1 MRHLVRYALPSYG
14 MPWGPVSQED
24 QHVTRPG
31 RAIATLVTIAG
42 VAGSLAACG
51 SDASGAEKL
60 TVYSAQHESLV
71 RAMLEG
77 FTEETG
83 IALEFRDANDSELAN
98 QIVQEGEASPAD
110 VFLTENSPA
119 IDVVDREGLLAPLD
133 QATLDQVDE
142 AYRPSSGN
150 WVGFAARST
159 VLAWN
164 PAELGEEELPASLLD
179 LADPAWEGR
188 VGIAAGGAD
197 FQAIVAAVLAL
208 EGEDATREWLT
219 GLERNAE
226 VYASNTAV
234 MQAVDEGRVDVGVM
248 YHYYWYRDQAENG
261 LLGDDAELH
270 YFGNQDPGAFVSV
283 SGAGVLASSD
293 HPEQAQQLVR
303 FLTDRAAQERLADS
317 SALEYAVG
325 TGVAS
330 AEELPPLADLEAP
343 DVDPGELSSPE
354 VTALMQEAGLL

>member
-1 MRHLVRYALPSYG
+1 
-14 MPWGPVSQED
+14 
-24 QHVTRPG
+24 VTRPR
-31 RAIATLVTIAG
+31 RAIAGLVSTLGATMALTG
-42 VAGSLAACG
+42 CG
-51 SDASGAEKL
+51 SDADTL

-71 RAMLEG
+71 RAMLQD

-83 IALEFRDANDSELAN
+83 IKLEFRDANDSELAN

-110 VFLTENSPA
+110 VFLTENSPS
-119 IDVVDREGLLAPLD
+119 IDVVDEAGLLAPLD
-133 QATLDQVDE
+133 EATLEQVGE
-142 AYRPSSGN
+142 QYRPESGN

-159 VLAWN
+159 VLAYN
-164 PAELGEEELPASLLD
+164 PADVTEAELPASILD
-179 LADPAWEGR
+179 LAAPEWQGR

-197 FQAIVAAVLAL
+197 FQAIVSAVLAI

-234 MQAVDEGRVDVGVM
+234 MKAVDESEIDVGVM
-248 YHYYWYRDQAENG
+248 YHYYWYRDQAEGG
-261 LLGDDAELH
+261 LVGDDAELH
-270 YFGNQDPGAFVSV
+270 YFRNQDPGAFISV

-293 HPEQAQQLVR
+293 QKQDAQRLVE
-303 FLTDRAAQERLADS
+303 FLTSAAAQERLAGS

-330 AEELPPLADLEAP
+330 ADVLPPLESLQAP
-343 DVDPGELSSPE
+343 DVDPGSLNAPL
-354 VTALMQEAGLL
+354 VTELMQDVGLL

>member
-1 MRHLVRYALPSYG
+1 
-14 MPWGPVSQED
+14 
-24 QHVTRPG
+24 VTRHARTTAAVLSALG
-31 RAIATLVTIAG
+31 AAAALTSCGSGDTLV
-42 VAGSLAACG
+42 
-51 SDASGAEKL
+51 
-60 TVYSAQHESLV
+60 VYSAQHESLV
-71 RAMLEG
+71 RTMLED

-83 IALEFRDANDSELAN
+83 IELEFRDANDTELAN

-133 QATLDQVDE
+133 RETLDQVGE
-142 AYRPSSGN
+142 EFRPSSGN

-159 VLAWN
+159 VLAYN
-164 PAELGEEELPASLLD
+164 PAEVGEEELPASILD

-188 VGIAAGGAD
+188 VGVAAGGAD
-197 FQAIVAAVLAL
+197 FQAIVSAVLAL
-208 EGEDATREWLT
+208 EGEEATRAWLT
-219 GLERNAE
+219 GLQRNAE
-226 VYASNTAV
+226 IYTSNTAV
-234 MQAVDEGRVDVGVM
+234 MKAVDEAEVPVGVM

-261 LLGDDAELH
+261 LIGDDAELH

-293 HPEQAQQLVR
+293 RGEDAQRLVR
-303 FLTDRAAQERLADS
+303 YLTSRVAQEKLADS

-330 AEELPPLADLEAP
+330 AEALPPLEELDAP
-343 DVDPGELSSPE
+343 PVDPGELSSPE
-354 VTALMQEAGLL
+354 VTALMQEVGLL

>member
-1 MRHLVRYALPSYG
+1 MSRPVRLAAAVL
-14 MPWGPVSQED
+14 
-24 QHVTRPG
+24 
-31 RAIATLVTIAG
+31 AAAG
-42 VAGSLAACG
+42 AAGGLTACG
-51 SDASGAEKL
+51 SEDDAL

-71 RAMLEG
+71 RTMLED
-77 FTEETG
+77 FTDETG
-83 IALEFRDANDSELAN
+83 IELEFRDANDTELAN
-98 QIVQEGEASPAD
+98 QIVQEGDASPAD

-119 IDVVDREGLLAPLD
+119 IDVVDDAGLLAPLD
-133 QATLDQVDE
+133 EATLDQVDP
-142 AYRPSSGN
+142 AFRPSSGG

-159 VLAWN
+159 ALIYN
-164 PAELGEEELPASLLD
+164 PAEVPEGELPASLMD

-197 FQAIVAAVLAL
+197 FQAIVSAVLAL

-226 VYASNTAV
+226 VYASNTAI
-234 MQAVDEGRVDVGVM
+234 MKAVDEAEVPVGIT
-248 YHYYWYRDQAENG
+248 YHYYWFRDQAQNG
-261 LLGDDAELH
+261 LVGDDAELH

-293 HPEQAQQLVR
+293 QPEEAQRLVR
-303 FLTDRAAQERLADS
+303 YLTDRAAQERLADS

-330 AEELPPLADLEAP
+330 AEALPPLTELQAP
-343 DVDPGELSSPE
+343 EVDPGELSSPA
-354 VTALMQEAGLL
+354 VTALMQEVGLL

>member
-1 MRHLVRYALPSYG
+1 VPRPARLAAVLTALG
-14 MPWGPVSQED
+14 
-24 QHVTRPG
+24 
-31 RAIATLVTIAG
+31 AAG
-42 VAGSLAACG
+42 ALTACG
-51 SDASGAEKL
+51 SEGDVL

-71 RAMLEG
+71 RTMLED
-77 FTEETG
+77 FTAETG
-83 IALEFRDANDSELAN
+83 IEVEFRDANDTELAN
-98 QIVQEGEASPAD
+98 QIVQEGAASPAD

-119 IDVVDREGLLAPLD
+119 IDVVDEAGLLAPLD
-133 QATLDQVDE
+133 TATLDQVEE

-159 VLAWN
+159 VLAYQ
-164 PAELGEEELPASLLD
+164 PEAVAEADLPASILE
-179 LADPAWEGR
+179 LAEPAYEGR

-197 FQAIVAAVLAL
+197 FQAIVSAVLAL
-208 EGEDATREWLT
+208 EGEDAARAWLT

-226 VYASNTAV
+226 VYVSNTAV
-234 MQAVDEGRVDVGVM
+234 MQAVDEGQVDVGVM

-270 YFGNQDPGAFVSV
+270 YFRDEDPGAFVSV

-293 HPEQAQQLVR
+293 QPEEAQRLVR
-303 FLTDRAAQERLADS
+303 FLTDRPAQEALAGS

-330 AEELPPLADLEAP
+330 AEELPPLADLQAP
-343 DVDPGELSSPE
+343 AVDPGELSSPE
-354 VTALMQEAGLL
+354 VTALMQEVGLL